1 MMMIAEIEQRV
12 LAESSDLLFLERSI
26 RSLAQVVYL
35 YISLDKLRTFIF
47 PFFFF
52 L

>member
-1 MMMIAEIEQRV
+1 MMMIAEQRV
-12 LAESSDLLFLERSI
+12 LAESSELLFLERSI

-35 YISLDKLRTFIF
+35 YISLDKLRTLFIF
-47 PFFFF
+47 LFFFF